1 MSQGHRPF
9 LAPDS
14 GALCLI
20 SGTLAVAPLS
30 PAILTCISVA
40 YLWVWPSL
48 PVTFL
53 PLSDIEAFPFL
64 LLVFSSDLEL

>member
-1 MSQGHRPF
+1 MFDFRN
-9 LAPDS
+9 S
-14 GALCLI
+14 GRGSI
-20 SGTLAVAPLS
+20 IPGD
-30 PAILTCISVA
+30 LTCISVA